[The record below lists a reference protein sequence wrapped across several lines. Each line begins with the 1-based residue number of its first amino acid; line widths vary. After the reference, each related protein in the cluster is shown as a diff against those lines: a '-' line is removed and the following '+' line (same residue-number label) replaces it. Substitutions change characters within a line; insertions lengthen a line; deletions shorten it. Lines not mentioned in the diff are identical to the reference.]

1 MALKRSNGSGSV
13 YKMKH
18 KKLRKPFRAVIT
30 TGWTDEGKPIRKTLG
45 TYASQKEAYEALAL
59 FSNNPTALEKKRV
72 ITVEQCFQW
81 YFEEAERMGLS
92 AGRIEVIDSVKK
104 LMKPIH
110 HMDITVL
117 KTAHVQAIFDK
128 FTYSQSY
135 QQVVKSAL
143 VKMCN
148 IAIKN
153 EVISKNYMRDI
164 IISKKAAPIKKATPF
179 TQEDIYKLWLHQDEL
194 IVRIILI
201 YIYTG
206 VRLNE
211 LLTMKVDDIHL
222 KERYMVG
229 GSKTDA
235 GRDRIIPI
243 AECIAPFVQEF
254 YNAALF
260 KRTTHLFDEV
270 IGKTNFRNRLA
281 DLCERLG
288 IARRKPH
295 DTRHTFITLCSDHD
309 IPEIIVK
316 HIVGHATSKNITQ
329 GVYTH
334 KTIEQYIEAV
344 NKLPFGDGLQ
354 KVEQR
359 LSNRLEN
366 A

>member
-59 FSNNPTALEKKRV
+59 FSNDPTALERKRV

-110 HMDITVL
+110 HMDITIL

-135 QQVVKSAL
+135 QQAIKSVL
-143 VKMCN
+143 VKICN

-153 EVISKNYMRDI
+153 EVISKNYMSDI
-164 IISKKAAPIKKATPF
+164 IIRKKAAPIKRATPF
-179 TQEDIYKLWLHQDEL
+179 TQEDIYKLWLHQDDL
-194 IVRIILI
+194 TVRIILI

-211 LLTMKVDDIHL
+211 LLNMKVDDIHL

-243 AECIAPFVQEF
+243 AECIVPFVQEL
-254 YNAALF
+254 YSTAKF
-260 KRTTHLFDEV
+260 KRSMHLFDGV
-270 IGKTNFRNRLA
+270 MGKTNYRGRLA
-281 DLCERLG
+281 SVCEKLG
-288 IARRKPH
+288 IKKRKPH
-295 DTRHTFITLCSDHD
+295 DTRHTFITLCSDYE

-334 KTIEQYIEAV
+334 KTIEQYIDAV
-344 NKLPFGDGLQ
+344 NKLPHGDDLK

-359 LSNRLEN
+359 LSNRVEN
-366 A
+366 S

>member
-59 FSNNPTALEKKRV
+59 FSNDPSALEKKRV

-153 EVISKNYMRDI
+153 EVINKNYMRDI

-211 LLTMKVDDIHL
+211 LLDMKVDDIHL

-243 AECIAPFVQEF
+243 AECIAPFVQEL
-254 YNAALF
+254 YSTAKF
-260 KRTTHLFDEV
+260 KRSTSLFDGV
-270 IGKTNFRNRLA
+270 MGKTNYRNRLA
-281 DLCERLG
+281 SVCEKLG
-288 IARRKPH
+288 LEKRKPH
-295 DTRHTFITLCSDHD
+295 DTRHTFITLCSDYE

-334 KTIEQYIEAV
+334 KTIEQYIDAV
-344 NKLPFGDGLQ
+344 NKLPHGEALK

-359 LSNRLEN
+359 LSNRVEN

>member
-59 FSNNPTALEKKRV
+59 FSNDPSALEKKRV

-81 YFEEAERMGLS
+81 AFEEAERKGLS
-92 AGRIEVIDSVKK
+92 KGRLEVIHSAKK
-104 LMKPIH
+104 HMEPLL
-110 HMDITVL
+110 HMDITML
-117 KTAHVQAIFDK
+117 RAAHAQPIFDK
-128 FTYSQSY
+128 FTYSKSY
-135 QQVVKSAL
+135 QQLIKSL
-143 VKMCN
+143 LIKICN
-148 IAIKN
+148 LAIKN
-153 EVISKNYMRDI
+153 EIISKNYMNDI
-164 IISKKAAPIKKATPF
+164 IINKNADAVKKATPF
-179 TQEDIYKLWLHQDEL
+179 REEDLYTLWQHQDEQ

-235 GRDRIIPI
+235 GRERIIPI
-243 AECIAPFVQEF
+243 AECIAPFIQEL
-254 YNAALF
+254 YSTAKF
-260 KRTTHLFDEV
+260 KHSTCLMDGV
-270 IGKTNFRNRLA
+270 IGSHVYRRQLTA
-281 DLCERLG
+281 ICERLG
-288 IARRKPH
+288 MDRRKPH
-295 DTRHTFITLCSDHD
+295 DTRHTFITLCSDYD
-309 IPEIIVK
+309 VPEILIK
-316 HIVGHATSKNITQ
+316 HIVGHSTSDNITQ

-334 KTIEQYIEAV
+334 KTISQYIDAV
-344 NKLPFGDGLQ
+344 NKLPYGDTLK